1 MKIPSLF
8 YIDKSLAN
16 LRDGGASKYSLFG
29 HGSNQPDV
37 VILDGTKSFIEQV
50 DAARNGSIIELGNVT
65 IESNVSVCGLPTTM
79 RNVPF
84 FLKVAG
90 TLRVKGHLHMDGMG
104 AGTVNYN
111 EASTNTYINNGLLT
125 YYRNNS
131 LSSTNLLS
139 NFINESNSCPDI
151 SWATLNAYGSTDTFF
166 TLTQGIT
173 GAGGCGIRYLGSTRY
188 GVESRSLIS
197 GGGNISGLPVPTL
210 GNSST
215 GGGGGGFLSIYCST
229 FSNTS
234 GQFTDNMGTYPLSI
248 HANGGTS
255 IYTNNQP
262 VYGGGMMVIAARR
275 LIVEP
280 GGSITCDASD
290 GNGLMALANR
300 SPNYTKMMFNNR
312 NPINYTN
319 QFSGGAGY
327 CALFKR

>member
-8 YIDKSLAN
+8 YIDKSLAK
-16 LRDGGASKYSLFG
+16 LRDGGSSKYSLFG
-29 HGSNQPDV
+29 HGSYQPDV
-37 VILDGTKSFIEQV
+37 VISDGTKSFIEQISPN
-50 DAARNGSIIELGNVT
+50 RNGSIIELGNVI
-65 IESNVSVCGLPTTM
+65 IESNVSVCGLPTNM

-84 FLKVAG
+84 FLKVSG
-90 TLRVKGHLHMDGMG
+90 TLIVKGHLHMDGMG
-104 AGTVNYN
+104 ASTVNYN
-111 EASTNTYINNGLLT
+111 ESSTNTYTNNGLLT
-125 YYRNNS
+125 YYKNNS
-131 LSSTNLLS
+131 LSNTNLIS
-139 NFINESNSCPDI
+139 GFVNESTSCTDLNWSI
-151 SWATLNAYGSTDTFF
+151 LNAYGSSDTFF

-197 GGGNISGLPVPTL
+197 GGGNISGLPIPTL

-215 GGGGGGFLSIYCST
+215 GGGGGGFLGIYCSS
-229 FSNTS
+229 FVNTG
-234 GQFTDNMGTYPLSI
+234 GQFTDDLGTYPLSI
-248 HANGGTS
+248 HANGGTG
-255 IYTNNQP
+255 IYNNNQP